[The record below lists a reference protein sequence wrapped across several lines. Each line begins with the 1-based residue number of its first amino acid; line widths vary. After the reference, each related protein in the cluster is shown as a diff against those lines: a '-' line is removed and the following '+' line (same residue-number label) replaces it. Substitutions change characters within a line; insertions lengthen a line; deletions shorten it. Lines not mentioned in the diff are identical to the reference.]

1 MDTIS
6 QGLAMAGLI
15 GTVVTALLQCFFGF
29 RFLRFWVAFAG
40 IVIGGV
46 IGYRYLAPQVLPEGS
61 EWYLAVLVGALLGL
75 VLSVFSYKL
84 FKVGLF
90 LFCGGLAWYA
100 VSTLVDG
107 IFLEYGQTASMILSI
122 LLQAIA
128 FFLAGWLAVAFFRPA
143 IILISSIG
151 GAWTASRTLYQLV
164 PQYFTEAQNLLF
176 LFAGLAGAGIL
187 IQFLTTRK
195 G

>member
-29 RFLRFWVAFAG
+29 RFVRFWVAFAG
-40 IVIGGV
+40 LVIGGV
-46 IGYRYLAPQVLPEGS
+46 IGYRYLAPRVLPEGS
-61 EWYLAVLVGALLGL
+61 EWYLAVLVGVALGL

-100 VSTLVDG
+100 VSTLVEG
-107 IFLEYGQTASMILSI
+107 VFLEYGQTASMILSI

-128 FFLAGWLAVAFFRPA
+128 FLLAGWLAVAFFRPA
-143 IILISSIG
+143 IILITAIG
-151 GAWTASRTLYQLV
+151 GAWTATRTLYQIV
-164 PQYFTEAQNLLF
+164 PQFFTEAQNLLF